1 MLLKFWKFVLII
13 KNKNMN
19 ICLINFDA
27 IWKDKQKNIEKK
39 EELIKRALELN
50 SKTQLIVFPELS
62 LTGYILD
69 EDSIK
74 LAETEF

>member
-1 MLLKFWKFVLII
+1 
-13 KNKNMN
+13 MN